1 MDKNVHIVST
11 NVVEKQFRVV
21 VVVDKKYDGGS
32 YSALSI
38 GIITNIVVNCNQ
50 NSCDSAPM
58 NVVLTLHYCRG

>member
-1 MDKNVHIVST
+1 MDKNVYVVST
-11 NVVEKQFRVV
+11 NVVEKQYRVV
-21 VVVDKKYDGGS
+21 VVVDKNYDDGS

-38 GIITNIVVNCNQ
+38 RIITNIVVSFNQ